1 VLSLLFV
8 FDDSSPANITP
19 NPFAKICQVT
29 PSDTHLV
36 QSISLAGGSTVP
48 VDRRPKLNERLN
60 HRVVSQHSASQKNRS
75 NMTEIVSIHAREI
88 LDSRGNPTV
97 EADVVL
103 DGGAKGRAAVPS
115 GASTG
120 EHEAVELRDGDK
132 DHYLGKG
139 VLQAV
144 ENVETILGP
153 ELTGMDASNQ
163 RLIDATMISIDGTE
177 NKSKLGANAILA
189 VSMAVARASA
199 EALKLP
205 LYRYLGGVNACLLPT
220 PMMNILNGGSH
231 ADSNVDFQEFMV
243 MPVGAETFS
252 DALRWGT
259 EVFHTL
265 KGVLK
270 KKGYNTAVG
279 DEGGFAPSLKSNDE
293 ALDLILEAIHL
304 AGYDAGADI
313 SIALDPA
320 SSEFYNKETG
330 KYVFKKSD
338 KRELSS
344 EQMAAFWENWVNKYP
359 IVSIEDG
366 LAEDDW
372 AGWAHLTKVLGDRVQ
387 LVGDDLFVTNTQRLQ
402 QGIEQKVANSILIKV
417 NQIGTVS
424 ETLEAIELARRFGYT
439 SIISHRSG
447 ETEDTF
453 IADLAVGT
461 GAGQI
466 KTGSASRT
474 DRIAKYNQLLR
485 IEEELGQSAEF
496 LGIESVNFG
505 E

>member
-1 VLSLLFV
+1 
-8 FDDSSPANITP
+8 
-19 NPFAKICQVT
+19 
-29 PSDTHLV
+29 
-36 QSISLAGGSTVP
+36 
-48 VDRRPKLNERLN
+48 
-60 HRVVSQHSASQKNRS
+60 
-75 NMTEIVSIHAREI
+75 MTEIVSIRAREI

-97 EADVVL
+97 EADVTL
-103 DGGAKGRAAVPS
+103 AGGAMGRAAVPS

-132 DHYLGKG
+132 EHYLGKG

-144 ENVETILGP
+144 DNIETAIEP
-153 ELTGMDASNQ
+153 ELAGMDAANQ
-163 RLIDATMISIDGTE
+163 RLIDATMIALDGTE
-177 NKSKLGANAILA
+177 NKGRLGANAILA
-189 VSMAVARASA
+189 VSMACARASA
-199 EALKLP
+199 TALKMP
-205 LYRYLGGVNACLLPT
+205 LYRYLGGVNACILPT

-279 DEGGFAPSLKSNDE
+279 DEGGFAPSLKSNAE
-293 ALDLILEAIHL
+293 AIDLILEAIQL
-304 AGYDAGADI
+304 AGYTPGEQI

-320 SSEFYNKETG
+320 SSEFYDKASG
-330 KYVFKKSD
+330 MYVFKKSD
-338 KRELSS
+338 KSQKTSAE
-344 EQMAAFWENWVNKYP
+344 MAAFWEDWVRQYP

-372 AGWAHLTKVLGDRVQ
+372 DGWKILTEHVGDVVQ
-387 LVGDDLFVTNTQRLQ
+387 LVGDDLFVTNTKRLQ
-402 QGIEQKVANSILIKV
+402 QGIEAKVGNSILIKV
-417 NQIGTVS
+417 NQIGTVT
-424 ETLEAIELARRFGYT
+424 ETLEAIELARRYGYT

-485 IEEELGQSAEF
+485 IEEELGGAASF
-496 LGIESVNFG
+496 LGMEALNAG
-505 E
+505 R